1 MSNSGS
7 TIPTGP
13 EPATQTPGWYPAESG
28 ALGMLQYWDGD
39 RWSGL
44 PVRANRWGTAPR
56 DLLGWIGV
64 WLVALAC
71 GVVLFLI
78 F

>member
-1 MSNSGS
+1 MMSS
-7 TIPTGP
+7 
-13 EPATQTPGWYPAESG
+13 
-28 ALGMLQYWDGD
+28 
-39 RWSGL
+39 
-44 PVRANRWGTAPR
+44 R
-56 DLLGWIGV
+56 DLPALLRREGRV

>member
-1 MSNSGS
+1 MRS
-7 TIPTGP
+7 
-13 EPATQTPGWYPAESG
+13 
-28 ALGMLQYWDGD
+28 
-39 RWSGL
+39 
-44 PVRANRWGTAPR
+44 R
-56 DLLGWIGV
+56 DLPSLLRRESRV

>member
-1 MSNSGS
+1 MAMQSRD
-7 TIPTGP
+7 IPARLRREG
-13 EPATQTPGWYPAESG
+13 
-28 ALGMLQYWDGD
+28 
-39 RWSGL
+39 R
-44 PVRANRWGTAPR
+44 
-56 DLLGWIGV
+56 V